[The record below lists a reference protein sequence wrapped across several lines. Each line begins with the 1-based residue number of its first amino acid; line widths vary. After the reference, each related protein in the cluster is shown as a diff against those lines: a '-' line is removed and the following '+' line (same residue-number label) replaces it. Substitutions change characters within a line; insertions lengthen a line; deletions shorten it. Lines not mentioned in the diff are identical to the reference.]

1 MKKMIISIVLPFL
14 TLLCS
19 YSEEGSEL
27 KGKSVDYRMNFVA
40 FDKNSGEKLESVEM
54 VVINMDGKVV
64 DVLKTDRNG
73 EAEKKITAHIDKRYF
88 VKNISEP
95 IKRGTVTVIAYKK
108 GYCETVI
115 FEVPI
120 SISGAYQP
128 FTMFPI
134 IPGQRNEPIVQLGD
148 THHLEIISLV
158 EKYRL
163 KGTRPLAP

>member
-1 MKKMIISIVLPFL
+1 MKEMIIAIVLPFL

-40 FDKNSGEKLESVEM
+40 FDKNSGQKLEGVDL
-54 VVINMDGKVV
+54 VVINMEGKVV
-64 DVLKTDRNG
+64 DVLKTDSNG
-73 EAEKKITAHIDKRYF
+73 EAEKKITAHLDKRYF
-88 VKNISEP
+88 VKNICEP
-95 IKRGTVTVIAYKK
+95 IKRGTVTIIAYKN

-120 SISGAYQP
+120 SSSGTYQP
-128 FTMFPI
+128 FSMYPI
-134 IPGQRNEPIVQLGD
+134 ISGQRNEPIVQLGD

-158 EKYRL
+158 EKYRR
-163 KGTRPLAP
+163 KGKGPVAP